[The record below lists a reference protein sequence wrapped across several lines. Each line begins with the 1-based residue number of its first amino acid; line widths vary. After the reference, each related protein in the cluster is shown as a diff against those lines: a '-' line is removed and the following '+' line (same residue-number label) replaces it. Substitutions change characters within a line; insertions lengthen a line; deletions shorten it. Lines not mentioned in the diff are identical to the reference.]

1 MPKVTIHYT
10 IAFLFIRFSGWDT
23 FLNSVS
29 KYCHAD
35 VSFYYMFPV
44 IFAFDRV
51 KGVQVVGVMVLSGW
65 LNLNMK
71 WLIGAER
78 PYWYVKEHGLPDVH
92 QTEITCETGPGSPS
106 GHLMENYAMF
116 YILADFIT
124 GLPDLKTKL
133 WISRIVWAAFY
144 ALIGLLFV
152 SRTYCSAHFPDQCVL
167 GIICGKSDGLYSLSL
182 DRYSLYKGSPVY

>member
-1 MPKVTIHYT
+1 
-10 IAFLFIRFSGWDT
+10 
-23 FLNSVS
+23 
-29 KYCHAD
+29 
-35 VSFYYMFPV
+35 MFPV

-124 GLPDLKTKL
+124 GLPDLRTKL
-133 WISRIVWAAFY
+133 WISRTVWAAFY
-144 ALIGLLFV
+144 VLIGLLFV

-167 GIICGKSDGLYSLSL
+167 GIICGKSDGLYSVSL
-182 DRYSLYKGSPVY
+182 DRYSLFRDNFAKGCSVLSFTLKTLTGRKQWKGKFQNSPFVMVLSSNSE